1 MILKICVYGL
11 YSIKLPPALAGIS
24 VMRSTA
30 KDSHFLFLF
39 FCFSV
44 VDSGE
49 YFMIN

>member
-1 MILKICVYGL
+1 MILKICAYSL
-11 YSIKLPPALAGIS
+11 YSIKLLSALAGIS
-24 VMRSTA
+24 VMKSTT